1 MLLVD
6 ICTFFIKNMHFCS
19 KMAPILVT
27 ITADSHQDCVKICAR
42 HMRAAT
48 ENGSCDDDD
57 DGVDD
62 KTS

>member
-1 MLLVD
+1 
-6 ICTFFIKNMHFCS
+6 
-19 KMAPILVT
+19 MAPILVT

-57 DGVDD
+57 GVDD